1 MEQGGAGLEA
11 LLPLLI
17 LTIPVGIVTIMLS
30 KRKGRTAF
38 WWKIVG
44 FIPVVGYVFPLYLV
58 GITDEAVYDKL
69 DGILEA
75 VKIRVQ

>member
-1 MEQGGAGLEA
+1 MDFGGI
-11 LLPLLI
+11 LPILI
-17 LTIPVGIVTIMLS
+17 AQIPIGAITIMLS

-44 FIPVVGYVFPLYLV
+44 FIPVVGYFFPFYLI

-69 DGILEA
+69 DEIWEA

>member
-1 MEQGGAGLEA
+1 MDFGGI
-11 LLPLLI
+11 LPLLI
-17 LTIPVGIVTIMLS
+17 VQIPIGIITIMLS

-44 FIPVVGYVFPLYLV
+44 FIPVVGYFFPFYLI

-69 DGILEA
+69 DEIWEA